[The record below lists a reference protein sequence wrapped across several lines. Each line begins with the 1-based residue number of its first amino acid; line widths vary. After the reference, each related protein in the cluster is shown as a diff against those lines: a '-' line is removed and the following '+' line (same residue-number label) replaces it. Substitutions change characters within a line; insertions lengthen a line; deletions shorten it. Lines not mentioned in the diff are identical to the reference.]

1 MKIYIVIIEDR
12 HDDTEAIPFLNAT
25 TAICYAKKKA
35 REYCRHE
42 EDYGESLND
51 AMKGDGWLWH
61 ATYSCEGDSVRVIER
76 DTDDA

>member
-1 MKIYIVIIEDR
+1 MKIYIVIIEAR
-12 HDDTEAIPFLNAT
+12 HTDTDAIPFL
-25 TAICYAKKKA
+25 TAASAISYAERTA

-42 EDYGESLND
+42 EDYTESLND

-61 ATYSCEGDSVRVIER
+61 ATYSCEGDNVRVIER